1 MQPIKN
7 TNLILMIML
16 LAGLLFL
23 PKEAFTEKQQV
34 TEEDYAR
41 GQRLMSNDL
50 NSLVM
55 NGINYS
61 GWLGNDRLW
70 YNKNTP
76 KGHRYL
82 LFDLRRKSSKDLF
95 DHTRLAKLLSKENK
109 KEYQPEDLPF
119 KRITF
124 NQAEDT
130 IDFTVELNQY
140 SYHLKTGKI
149 LKVKKLKREE
159 VRSALYTNRFS
170 PDGKN
175 EAYIKDYNLWIRDS
189 KAKKEIQLTSDGI
202 KDFGYGTNNAGWIKS
217 KHPVLLWSPDSKRIA
232 TFQQDARGVGE
243 MYLVSTNVGH
253 PNLEAWKYPL
263 PGDKTIF
270 RVHRVII
277 HLNPLKVVRL
287 KMGPDAQRSTTTD
300 HIAGRGGKLLDAQW
314 KEDGSKL
321 AFVSTSR
328 DHKTVTLRVADTET
342 GEVRDILTESTNTF
356 FESGFREANWR
367 VIFESNQVLWFSKRD
382 NWGHLYLYN
391 LSTGKLIR
399 QITKGSW
406 NVKRIIKI
414 DKKRGM
420 LYFTG
425 NNREPGNPY
434 FDYFYRIN
442 MKGEGLKCLTPEGAF
457 HSISLSTSGKY
468 ILDSFSTVKNPPIY
482 LIRSLS
488 GKNIFTLA
496 KADISKLLKTGWTP
510 PEVIKAKGRD
520 GKTDLF
526 GLLYKPSHFDSK
538 QSYPIINYI
547 YPGPQSGSVRGFL
560 FRPVS
565 GNQGLAELGFIVV
578 AINGMGTPGRS
589 KSFHDTYYGNMGD
602 NTLPDQITVM
612 KQLARRYPWID
623 IDRVGIYGH
632 SGGGFASADAILRY
646 PDFFDVA
653 VSSSGN
659 HDNRNYEAPWGEK
672 WQGLLEKNKDGS
684 TNYDNQANQL
694 LAKNLKGKL
703 LIVHG
708 MLDDNVPPY
717 STLLVVQELIKANKD
732 FDLLL
737 FPNSRH
743 GYRYRDYMTRRRW
756 DYFVTHLLG
765 VTPPKEFDFKKY
777 KK

>member
-1 MQPIKN
+1 MI
-7 TNLILMIML
+7 LILFGFINPPVK
-16 LAGLLFL
+16 AN
-23 PKEAFTEKQQV
+23 PQKPHV

-41 GQRLMSNDL
+41 AQRLMNRNL
-50 NSLVM
+50 NSLVL
-55 NGINYS
+55 NRINRS

-70 YNKNTP
+70 YNKNTSERH
-76 KGHRYL
+76 KFF
-82 LFDLRRKSSKDLF
+82 LFDVKKKSTEDLF
-95 DHTRLAKLLSKENK
+95 DHAGLAKLLSEDSK
-109 KEYQPEDLPF
+109 KKYQPEGLPF

-124 NQAEDT
+124 NQKEDA
-130 IDFTVELNQY
+130 IDFTVGLKKY

-149 LKVKKLKREE
+149 LGVKKIKKEE
-159 VRSALYTNRFS
+159 IRSAYYTNRFS
-170 PDGKN
+170 PDRNN
-175 EAYIKDYNLWIRDS
+175 EVFIKDYNLWLKDS
-189 KAKKEIQLTSDGI
+189 NTGKEIQLTLDG
-202 KDFGYGTNNAGWIKS
+202 KEDFGYGTNNAGWAKS
-217 KHPVLLWSPDSKRIA
+217 KYPVILWSPDSQRIA

-253 PNLEAWKYPL
+253 PKLEAWKYPL
-263 PGDKTIF
+263 PGDKNIF
-270 RVHRVII
+270 RLQRVII

-287 KMGPDAQRSTTTD
+287 KMEPDAQRSTVTD

-314 KEDGSKL
+314 KEDGSSL

-328 DHKTVTLRVADTET
+328 DHKTVTLRIADAET
-342 GEVRDILTESTNTF
+342 GEVRDILTETVKTF
-356 FESGFREANWR
+356 FESGFREPNWR
-367 VIFESNQVLWFSKRD
+367 VLFDSSQVLWFSQRD
-382 NWGHLYLYN
+382 NWGHLYLYDLN
-391 LSTGKLIR
+391 TGKLIR
-399 QITKGSW
+399 RVTSGSW
-406 NVKRIIKI
+406 NVKRILKI
-414 DKKRGM
+414 DKKRGL

-434 FDYFYRIN
+434 FDYLYRIN
-442 MKGEGLKCLTPEGAF
+442 MKGRGLKCLTPEPAHHG
-457 HSISLSTSGKY
+457 ITLSSSGKY
-468 ILDSFSTVKNPPIY
+468 FLDTFSTVTNPPTC
-482 LIRSLS
+482 LIRKLS
-488 GKNIFTLA
+488 GKKIATVE
-496 KADISKLLKTGWTP
+496 KADITELQKTGWLP

-520 GKTDLF
+520 GKTDLY
-526 GLLYKPSHFDSK
+526 GLMYKPSHFDVK
-538 QSYPIINYI
+538 KSYPIINSI
-547 YPGPQSGSVRGFL
+547 YPGPQSGSVWSFS

-612 KQLARRYPWID
+612 KQLAQRHPWID
-623 IDRVGIYGH
+623 IQRVGIYGH

-672 WQGLLEKNKDGS
+672 WQGLLVKNEDGS

-703 LIVHG
+703 LITHG
-708 MLDDNVPPY
+708 MLDGNVPPY
-717 STLLVVQELIKANKD
+717 HTLLVVQELIKANKD

-765 VTPPKEFDFKKY
+765 TTPPKEFDFKKH